1 MSVTLLFLKLRNL
14 VHFNDTRISSNHA
27 CAWIIRLICVKGL
40 PEPAARNNDELIHA
54 FFMDKIHFG
63 NEIRRV
69 MELRGTS
76 AAEVAKALNLHVH
89 SVYDMLKRE
98 NIDVYRLM
106 ELSELLNYDFLQV
119 VRLEPLQS
127 PDWCEI
133 SVDNEKIVIVKK

>member
-1 MSVTLLFLKLRNL
+1 MQ
-14 VHFNDTRISSNHA
+14 
-27 CAWIIRLICVKGL
+27 
-40 PEPAARNNDELIHA
+40 
-54 FFMDKIHFG
+54 KIHFG

-106 ELSELLNYDFLQV
+106 ELSELLNYDFLQSA
-119 VRLEPLQS
+119 RLEPLQL

-133 SVDNEKIVIVKK
+133 SVDNEKIVISRKP

>member
-1 MSVTLLFLKLRNL
+1 M
-14 VHFNDTRISSNHA
+14 
-27 CAWIIRLICVKGL
+27 G
-40 PEPAARNNDELIHA
+40 
-54 FFMDKIHFG
+54 KIHFG

-119 VRLEPLQS
+119 ARFYPTS
-127 PDWCEI
+127 APDWCEI
-133 SVDNEKIVIVKK
+133 NFDDEKIVIVRK